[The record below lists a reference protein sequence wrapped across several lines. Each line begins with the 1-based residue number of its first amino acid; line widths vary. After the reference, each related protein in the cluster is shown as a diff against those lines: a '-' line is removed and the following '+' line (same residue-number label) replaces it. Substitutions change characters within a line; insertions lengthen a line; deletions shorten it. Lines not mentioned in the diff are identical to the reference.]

1 MDLNPE
7 ICNSYHHFSIGEI
20 LTCRSRDVKGGR
32 LAWNHWVRRYLN
44 ITHLHDIVPRIIAIL
59 DAGGASERQ
68 EESEREDAEER
79 THFLILRKG
88 AILAIK
94 RESFSGGDKPAAERS
109 GSRRGTLEQTS
120 IPRCTDKKR
129 EKDSHTQERQTPGRK
144 ALVVYLLRDRFF
156 LSVQRL

>member
-44 ITHLHDIVPRIIAIL
+44 IAHLHDIVPRIIAIL

-88 AILAIK
+88 AILGIK
-94 RESFSGGDKPAAERS
+94 RESFSGGDKPAAE
-109 GSRRGTLEQTS
+109 
-120 IPRCTDKKR
+120 
-129 EKDSHTQERQTPGRK
+129 
-144 ALVVYLLRDRFF
+144 
-156 LSVQRL
+156 